1 MMGLSGMSFG
11 TPSVDMSNFSG
22 GDDSRIK
29 SLEQKLQRLNKEKRK
44 AAENNDVEKEK
55 KLEKQI
61 EQVKKQIDQLKRK
74 KQKEKKEPEQ
84 QNPQNPENQAQMP
97 DNLLTGANID
107 MLV

>member
-1 MMGLSGMSFG
+1 MMGISGMSFG

-61 EQVKKQIDQLKRK
+61 CQV
-74 KQKEKKEPEQ
+74 
-84 QNPQNPENQAQMP
+84 NQ
-97 DNLLTGANID
+97 
-107 MLV
+107 